1 MTEDDEEQRHYE
13 LHEETERRVR
23 GLLDSALDEPVCR
36 AHVLASILRD
46 EIHLLEDAD
55 DLQDIF
61 SLLGMMVYERA
72 VKDQYLMHP
81 VGNA

>member
-1 MTEDDEEQRHYE
+1 MIEDDEEQRHYE
-13 LHEETERRVR
+13 LHAETERRVR
-23 GLLDSALDEPVCR
+23 ALLDGALDEPVCR
-36 AHVLASILRD
+36 AHVLASLLRD
-46 EIHLLEDAD
+46 EIQLLEDPE

-72 VKDQYLMHP
+72 VRDQYLMHP

>member
-1 MTEDDEEQRHYE
+1 MIEDDEEQRHYD
-13 LHEETERRVR
+13 LHVDAERRVR
-23 GLLDSALDEPVCR
+23 GLLDGALDEPVCR
-36 AHVLASILRD
+36 AHVLASLLRD
-46 EIHLLEDAD
+46 EIQLLEDPE

-72 VKDQYLMHP
+72 VRDQYLMHP